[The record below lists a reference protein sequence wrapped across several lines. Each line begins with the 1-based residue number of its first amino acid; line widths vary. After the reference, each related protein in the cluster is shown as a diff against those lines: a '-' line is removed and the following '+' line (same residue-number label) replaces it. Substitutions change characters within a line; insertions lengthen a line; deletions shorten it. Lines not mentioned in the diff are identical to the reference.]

1 MLAQTSCPPPPMFVP
16 PGSTVQRSTI
26 LLRTTGLHFPYEAPV
41 VESIAGCASVPL
53 AMVKDFTCA
62 CGRRY
67 ACKNA
72 ECARVTK
79 FKCEKQHFKPPS
91 LDLEG
96 GPIAV
101 ANILWVVLSN
111 LSNKHH
117 ARTLRAQ
124 LIDAGAVADTI
135 LVKHGFEFGHKDGH
149 RQLGHTEICMYSFRY
164 RWLPRVQQA
173 LQQFSHIRCVVYLEC
188 TARLAFSSVQEIC
201 PTVNGDCAADIFWLG
216 YRKSHRPSEFRN
228 GHSKFVYE
236 GSKMIAFRK
245 QSLRLVYEH
254 LLSTKRY
261 CHLDLWLCRILD
273 PASFFVPLVSWTT
286 SAAHSSVC
294 GGSRDGPIKRPRED
308 AGTKQSRCAF
318 CFLAVCAWTGA
329 LRSSPC
335 VQYLSAAF
343 ALLACLLACR
353 LCVGP

>member
-1 MLAQTSCPPPPMFVP
+1 MLAQTSCPPPRCLFP

-26 LLRTTGLHFPYEAPV
+26 LLRTTGLHFP
-41 VESIAGCASVPL
+41 SVPL

-67 ACKNA
+67 TCKNA

-91 LDLEG
+91 LDLQA

-135 LVKHGFEFGHKDGH
+135 LVKHGFEFGHKDGR

-173 LQQFSHIRCVVYLEC
+173 LLQFSHIRCVVYLEC

-201 PTVNGDCAADIFWLG
+201 PTVNGDCAADIGL
-216 YRKSHRPSEFRN
+216 PQ
-228 GHSKFVYE
+228 V
-236 GSKMIAFRK
+236 
-245 QSLRLVYEH
+245 
-254 LLSTKRY
+254 
-261 CHLDLWLCRILD
+261 
-273 PASFFVPLVSWTT
+273 
-286 SAAHSSVC
+286 
-294 GGSRDGPIKRPRED
+294 
-308 AGTKQSRCAF
+308 
-318 CFLAVCAWTGA
+318 
-329 LRSSPC
+329 SSPE
-335 VQYLSAAF
+335 
-343 ALLACLLACR
+343 
-353 LCVGP
+353 